1 MLDQAY
7 NADTIS
13 VNFSLKQ
20 GTYARNLFLWCM
32 IPYSGLLAERFH
44 IRFLDLHPD
53 SPDHAIG
60 RKRKVDFNA
69 RIAFRAGSLV
79 APRVLA
85 DAVRANIFDVYRSR
99 NNLDIGERELRTLCN
114 NGPIERNERTAVVIE
129 AIAVATLLIR
139 VKVDTTELPKQS
151 IFTFREEDG
160 PIRNTFWV
168 ASLMRS
174 TRVYS
179 LRSS

>member
-20 GTYARNLFLWCM
+20 GTHARNLFLWCM

-44 IRFLDLHPD
+44 IRLLNLHPD
-53 SPDHAIG
+53 SPDHAID

-85 DAVRANIFDVYRSR
+85 DAVRANVFNVYRSR
-99 NNLDIGERELRTLCN
+99 NNLNIGERELRTLCD
-114 NGPIERNERTAVVIE
+114 NGPIECNERTAVIIE
-129 AIAVATLLIR
+129 PIAVTTLL
-139 VKVDTTELPKQS
+139 VGVEVDTTELPKKS
-151 IFTFREEDG
+151 ALVLGR
-160 PIRNTFWV
+160 
-168 ASLMRS
+168 
-174 TRVYS
+174 
-179 LRSS
+179 